1 MKIDVLISRCAR
13 LGVAFA
19 VAWLLWLSR
28 AQATT
33 YNLAADWSTSSNP
46 NGAWSYNQGAS
57 PLPLFQNNWLA
68 TGLNAWTTGS
78 GLPPSWSRSTISY
91 GTAVAGD
98 AVVHASNGTDAFANA
113 TWTSPVAGVI
123 DISGQAWDVQHATGR
138 DDDWSLLL
146 NATVLA
152 TRASIVGVA
161 KNSNDADF
169 ANNIAL
175 GQTLNGLAVQP
186 GDVVTFQVRRI
197 ASSFGHFTGVE
208 LNIEL
213 VPEPSAI
220 DLLTPGALAVLATAI
235 VRRRRGRCRRSRL
248 IVA

>member
-1 MKIDVLISRCAR
+1 MKLDVLIPRCAR
-13 LGVAFA
+13 LGLAFA
-19 VAWLLWLSR
+19 VAWLLWTPL

-46 NGAWSYNQGAS
+46 NGAWSYNQGAA

-68 TGLNAWTTGS
+68 TGLNAWTTAAGQ
-78 GLPPSWSRSTISY
+78 PPSWSRATIAF

-98 AVVHASNGTDAFANA
+98 VIVHASNSSDPLANV
-113 TWTSPVAGVI
+113 TWTSPAAGVI
-123 DISGQAWDVQHATGR
+123 DVSGQAWDVQHATGR
-138 DDDWSLLL
+138 DDDWSLML

-152 TRASIVGVA
+152 SRASILNVA
-161 KNSNDADF
+161 KDSSDADF
-169 ANNIAL
+169 ANNIVL

-197 ASSFGHFTGVE
+197 ASNFGHFTGVE

-220 DLLTPGALAVLATAI
+220 GLSAIGALAVLATAI
-235 VRRRRGRCRRSRL
+235 VCRRRGRCR
-248 IVA
+248 